1 MAISY
6 DYFVEIISVKSLCLF
21 AVSQALGKMLSV
33 TCVIPLSPILGQ
45 SRYSLNISQMNEN
58 WIWAG
63 SRSLSAE
70 STAPSQLWRCMQ
82 LRTPERKDTAGL
94 LFTLIWLKGYHGMI
108 SKHNGE
114 LMGKEECHF

>member
-33 TCVIPLSPILGQ
+33 TCVIPLPPILGQ
-45 SRYSLNISQMNEN
+45 SRYSLNISQMSEN

-70 STAPSQLWRCMQ
+70 STALSQLWRCMQ
-82 LRTPERKDTAGL
+82 LRTPERKDTAG